1 MSYELSVQ
9 SLCQN
14 TKEQLIA
21 MITRETEAYHEAEEN
36 YGEGEG
42 LNHIGNI
49 ERICYTLRN
58 CDYRDS
64 KN

>member
-9 SLCQN
+9 SLTRN
-14 TKEQLIA
+14 TKEKLVD
-21 MITRETEAYHEAEEN
+21 MITEELEAYRDAEET

-42 LNHIGNI
+42 INHIGNI

-58 CDYRDS
+58 CDYEGREA
-64 KN
+64 